1 MFQHTKYFMF
11 GSVATSFCIM
21 FSFTFILQYLNIHIL
36 SHIMVSYH
44 STKTQGIQPF
54 YRVNTLI
61 ITMTRFHHFF
71 LRLFYLVSVHF
82 QGANPTS
89 EPRLNLKSKLFNA
102 LGINTASSP
111 HQQCTLAL
119 DSLELLRPSSP
130 TDQQAV
136 FQSFQT
142 KRPQSAKEIWDNH
155 RARQADLLKII
166 GLA

>member
-71 LRLFYLVSVHF
+71 CVYFIQFLFISRARTRRVNRVSILSLSCLMPQESTQRARRTNSVHQPQIAQDYYALVHLQINRRF
-82 QGANPTS
+82 F
-89 EPRLNLKSKLFNA
+89 NLFRRRGHRVQRRFGIITA
-102 LGINTASSP
+102 LGRRI
-111 HQQCTLAL
+111 C
-119 DSLELLRPSSP
+119 
-130 TDQQAV
+130 
-136 FQSFQT
+136 
-142 KRPQSAKEIWDNH
+142 
-155 RARQADLLKII
+155 
-166 GLA
+166 